1 MIGDFCPDCGEWG
14 CYGCGDDIDRPCSF
28 CGEQDCD
35 GSGYN
40 CPDGHYQTYNEQGIG
55 VSGTRHGESGG

>member
-1 MIGDFCPDCGEWG
+1 MIGDFCPDCGEQD
-14 CYGCGDDIDRPCSF
+14 CDGCGDDMDRPCSF